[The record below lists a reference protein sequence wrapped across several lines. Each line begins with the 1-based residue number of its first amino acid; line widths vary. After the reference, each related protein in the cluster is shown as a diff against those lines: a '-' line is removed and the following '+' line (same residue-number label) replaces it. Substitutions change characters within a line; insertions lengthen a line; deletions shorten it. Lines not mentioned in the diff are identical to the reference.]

1 MKKILAYAAY
11 IAIYAIFTFVI
22 AISFIATICGDGD
35 KGLFD
40 LF

>member
-1 MKKILAYAAY
+1 MKKILSNVAYTILYTVFA
-11 IAIYAIFTFVI
+11 FVI
-22 AISFIATICGDGD
+22 AISFIATICGDGN